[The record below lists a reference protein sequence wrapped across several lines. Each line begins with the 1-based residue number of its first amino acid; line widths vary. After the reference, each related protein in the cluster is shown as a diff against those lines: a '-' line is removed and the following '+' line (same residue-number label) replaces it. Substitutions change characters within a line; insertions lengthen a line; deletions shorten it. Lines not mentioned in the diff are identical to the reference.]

1 MATSKEPVPKGQ
13 GTFFDARF
21 LGLYAGPIMSD
32 PTTALVELVA
42 NAWDAYA
49 TKVEI
54 DWPDRDD
61 GKVFRIKDNG
71 CGMSARDFD
80 MRWRTISYDRAATQ
94 GLTVQ
99 PPKELPKAPPRDVY
113 ACAERPSR
121 CRRRCRAVSA

>member
-1 MATSKEPVPKGQ
+1 MATSKEAAPKSQ

-54 DWPDRDD
+54 DWPDRED

-80 MRWRTISYDRAATQ
+80 MQQHAFARR
-94 GLTVQ
+94 
-99 PPKELPKAPPRDVY
+99 ELL
-113 ACAERPSR
+113 AER
-121 CRRRCRAVSA
+121 RAICQLDIGDIAADERMVIPEVV